1 MPMLFETC
9 RSYSLLPTRSSLR
22 PTEIASNFSA
32 MYPVYVAGAKLLT
45 KLGSADLAA
54 VAADRAAMTAGV
66 TDSLI
71 AQGMAT
77 YQEGYSA
84 SVVTI

>member
-45 KLGSADLAA
+45 KLGQPTSPL
-54 VAADRAAMTAGV
+54 
-66 TDSLI
+66 SPPI
-71 AQGMAT
+71 ALQ
-77 YQEGYSA
+77 
-84 SVVTI
+84 